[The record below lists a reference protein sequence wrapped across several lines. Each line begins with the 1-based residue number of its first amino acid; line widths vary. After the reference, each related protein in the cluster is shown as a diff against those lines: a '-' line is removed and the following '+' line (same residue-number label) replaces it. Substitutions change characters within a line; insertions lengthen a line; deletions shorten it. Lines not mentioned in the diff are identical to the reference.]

1 MYLFQSENKETL
13 GNGFDGTEVGER
25 IGNVPVYDLGL
36 ENVRPRKPKFLNPY
50 RGLQPLPHAL
60 EDEVMKDLAAKNV
73 GQVFATDSVIA
84 QLMVASKSIYSWDV
98 IFHRKGDQLWIYPR
112 DKVAF
117 ETLSVSETAQEP
129 PEQDVSVLGIN
140 SSGELDKEATSI
152 NSSFIQGCI
161 KGDRETVKFGE
172 HSLPGFPRGLKYKK
186 FALGKDKPDGVSL
199 DLIVRCE
206 INCIVRKDGQDVPVT
221 LSTLNEYDPKDELR
235 KGDASDWRQ
244 KLEQHYSAST
254 LSAIK
259 NNSARIAKVAMQAM
273 ICGNELI
280 KIGYVSRAKV
290 TDATRHEILAVKTTR
305 TSEFIKQLI
314 DSKLPVDN
322 KHVWAV
328 VRKMCHT
335 M

>member
-1 MYLFQSENKETL
+1 ML
-13 GNGFDGTEVGER
+13 GAFAEEVF
-25 IGNVPVYDLGL
+25 P
-36 ENVRPRKPKFLNPY
+36 P
-50 RGLQPLPHAL
+50 
-60 EDEVMKDLAAKNV
+60 
-73 GQVFATDSVIA
+73 
-84 QLMVASKSIYSWDV
+84 
-98 IFHRKGDQLWIYPR
+98 KGDHLWIYPR

-117 ETLSVSETAQEP
+117 ETLTVSETAQEP
-129 PEQDVSVLGIN
+129 PEQDSATFGIN

-161 KGDRETVKFGE
+161 KADRETVKFGE
-172 HSLPGFPRGLKYKK
+172 QSLPGYPRGLKYKK
-186 FALGKDKPDGVSL
+186 FALGKDKADGVSL

-221 LSTLNEYDPKDELR
+221 LSTLNEFVPKS
-235 KGDASDWRQ
+235 GDASDWRQ

-290 TDATRHEILAVKTTR
+290 TNSQQHEILAVKTTR
-305 TSEFIKQLI
+305 TAEFIKQLI
-314 DSKLPVDN
+314 DSKLPVEN